1 MHWRSSR
8 INWTKNLVKTSGKS
22 PQKTNHNRWLQQQ
35 KCSFKKSLSTDSE
48 SQNLLRVLRIAAA
61 LVANQGHDW
70 RYTELG
76 PGGNWHKG
84 SALNEIV
91 KMVKFISVHTAVSF
105 SFTSPPLK
113 AFLMLEVF
121 PFSDNTNSINHVFI
135 QWTICKSQV
144 PDARIIKIQKA

>member
-1 MHWRSSR
+1 MQKNS
-8 INWTKNLVKTSGKS
+8 INLKSVPPIPCNIYKINIFKNFHLFI
-22 PQKTNHNRWLQQQ
+22 QIIQI
-35 KCSFKKSLSTDSE
+35 FKYFHLFI
-48 SQNLLRVLRIAAA
+48 QIIRIAAV
-61 LVANQGHDW
+61 LVANQGHDC
-70 RYTELG
+70 RYTELS
-76 PGGNWHKG
+76 PGGNWRKG
-84 SALNEIV
+84 WALNETV
-91 KMVKFISVHTAVSF
+91 KTVKFISVHTAVSF

>member
-1 MHWRSSR
+1 MQKNS
-8 INWTKNLVKTSGKS
+8 INLKSVPPIPCNIYKINIFKNFHLFI
-22 PQKTNHNRWLQQQ
+22 QII
-35 KCSFKKSLSTDSE
+35 
-48 SQNLLRVLRIAAA
+48 RIAAA
-61 LVANQGHDW
+61 LVANQGHDC
-70 RYTELG
+70 RCTELG

-105 SFTSPPLK
+105 SFTSPLK

-135 QWTICKSQV
+135 QWTICNSQV